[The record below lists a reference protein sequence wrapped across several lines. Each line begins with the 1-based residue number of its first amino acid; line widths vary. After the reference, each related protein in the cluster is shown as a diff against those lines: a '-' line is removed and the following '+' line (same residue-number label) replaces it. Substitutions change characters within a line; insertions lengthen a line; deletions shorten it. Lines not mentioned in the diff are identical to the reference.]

1 VAFNSILEFDKRL
14 IQKRSD
20 TSSNGEEPHR
30 PGAEERMRARMSV
43 ARGPHCGSIVSAD
56 LWRWANEEAKV
67 QNINGRTPDKA
78 VDSSLAN
85 WRQDSGPRIARWGR
99 LESLPVTCVAST
111 PGPNG
116 LGVLSASISVGEG

>member
-1 VAFNSILEFDKRL
+1 
-14 IQKRSD
+14 
-20 TSSNGEEPHR
+20 
-30 PGAEERMRARMSV
+30 MRARMSV

-56 LWRWANEEAKV
+56 LWRWANEEAKI
-67 QNINGRTPDKA
+67 QNISGKTLDKA

-99 LESLPVTCVAST
+99 LKSLPVTCVAST

-116 LGVLSASISVGEG
+116 LGHDPEKWNPVFRKDHAQTKSQSGMPIEPQLIPL